1 MDRIDAGL
9 DAFFRSTEAPEQ
21 DETFVWQVIE
31 EYERRT
37 RFSALMWTVVRAAV
51 ATILVLVAVVAVPP
65 LDTET
70 QLSVA
75 GSLRSFIGLGCV
87 LAAFAYAGRRLF
99 NQDAAAFAV

>member
-1 MDRIDAGL
+1 MDRIDAEL
-9 DAFFRSTEAPEQ
+9 DAFFRKTEAPEH
-21 DETFVWQVIE
+21 DEVFVWRVIE

-37 RFSALMWTVVRAAV
+37 RLSALIWTAARAAV

-75 GSLRSFIGLGCV
+75 GSLRPVIGLGCV

-99 NQDAAAFAV
+99 NHDAAAFAV